1 MAELT
6 SKVRL
11 QPSLLD
17 RLTDTEPEKKVESRE
32 RRVLSPAQL
41 RQSVQR
47 DLAWLFNAIRLEA
60 VQDLSKYPEVV
71 TSVVN
76 YGFPDLAGRT
86 VSSVE
91 VPALERIL
99 RKVIWDFE
107 PRLLRESVR
116 VTLVKDPEQA
126 GHNALRFDIEADLW
140 SDPIPLRLYLRTEID
155 LEDGSVR
162 VSEPGAAG
170 PR

>member
-17 RLTDTEPEKKVESRE
+17 RLTDTEPDKKVESRE

-47 DLAWLFNAIRLEA
+47 DLAWLFNAIRLDA
-60 VQDLSKYPEVV
+60 VQDLAQYPEVAN
-71 TSVVN
+71 SVLN

-91 VPALERIL
+91 VPSLERTL

-107 PRLLRESVR
+107 PRLLRESVK
-116 VTLVKDPEQA
+116 VTLSKDPEQV

-140 SDPIPLRLYLRTEID
+140 SDPIPIRLYLRTEID

>member
-17 RLTDTEPEKKVESRE
+17 RLTDAQPDELSESRE
-32 RRVLSPAQL
+32 RRVLSAAQL

-47 DLAWLFNAIRLEA
+47 DLGWLFNAIRLGALE
-60 VQDLSKYPEVV
+60 DLTPYPDVMR
-71 TSVVN
+71 SVLN

-86 VSSVE
+86 LSSMD

-99 RKVIWDFE
+99 RRVIWDFE
-107 PRLLRESVR
+107 PRLLRDTVK
-116 VTLVKDPEQA
+116 VTLARDVDQV

-140 SDPIPLRLYLRTEID
+140 SDPIPIRLYLRTDID
-155 LEDGSVR
+155 LEDGKVR
-162 VSEPGAAG
+162 VSEPGTAN
-170 PR
+170 P

>member
-17 RLTDTEPEKKVESRE
+17 RLTDTEPDERVESRD
-32 RRVLSPAQL
+32 RRVLSAAQL

-47 DLAWLFNAIRLEA
+47 DLGWLFNAIRLGA
-60 VQDLSKYPEVV
+60 LQDLSPYPEVAR
-71 TSVVN
+71 SVVN

-86 VSSVE
+86 ISSVD
-91 VPALERIL
+91 VAALERTL
-99 RKVIWDFE
+99 RGVIWDFE
-107 PRLLRESVR
+107 PRLLRDSVR
-116 VTLVKDPEQA
+116 VTLSRDDEQA

-140 SDPIPLRLYLRTEID
+140 SDPIPIRLYLRTEID
-155 LEDGSVR
+155 LEDGRVR
-162 VSEPGAAG
+162 VSEPGAA
-170 PR
+170 PA